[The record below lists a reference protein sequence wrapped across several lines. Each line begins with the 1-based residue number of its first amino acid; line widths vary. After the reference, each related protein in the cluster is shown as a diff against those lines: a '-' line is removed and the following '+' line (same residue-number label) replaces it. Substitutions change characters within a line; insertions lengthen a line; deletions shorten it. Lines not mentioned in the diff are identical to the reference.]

1 MMTIMSFSML
11 ILNSM
16 GFDEASGF
24 DKFALTLPV
33 NREDL
38 VRTKYL
44 LLLLLL
50 AAGFVVGM
58 TGNVL
63 INFFIQGEKASFT
76 ENIVSITAAA
86 AIFLLVYSTVLPL
99 VFKMGVE
106 KARMQ
111 MLICY
116 IAVFAGVFGVF
127 KLVVGLGLEKWITED
142 LMIVFAISAAVLTAL
157 YLFGSY
163 LVSIRII
170 RKREW

>member
-1 MMTIMSFSML
+1 
-11 ILNSM
+11 
-16 GFDEASGF
+16 
-24 DKFALTLPV
+24 
-33 NREDL
+33 
-38 VRTKYL
+38 
-44 LLLLLL
+44 
-50 AAGFVVGM
+50 
-58 TGNVL
+58 
-63 INFFIQGEKASFT
+63 
-76 ENIVSITAAA
+76 
-86 AIFLLVYSTVLPL
+86 
-99 VFKMGVE
+99 
-106 KARMQ
+106 MQ